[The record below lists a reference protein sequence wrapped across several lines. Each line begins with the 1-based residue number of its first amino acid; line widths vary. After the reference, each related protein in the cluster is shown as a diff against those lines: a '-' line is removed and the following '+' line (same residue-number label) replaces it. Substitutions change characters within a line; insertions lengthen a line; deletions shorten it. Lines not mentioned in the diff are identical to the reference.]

1 MQTKKFFLSILLFTS
16 ILSSVS
22 VWAKDKK
29 KMLIS
34 KDEDEQRA
42 HEMEENWQNLEWE
55 DEDAE
60 YIRFYGLEI
69 QSYNRKTGEWKEV
82 LLENKDGELVP
93 YLELPDNRT
102 SVKVRPSLVVGTYRY
117 RITPYDLLS
126 RKQEATDWI
135 DLEIIEAFE
144 PEVSTISPSK
154 IYLDEYNDGLV
165 KVTGKN
171 LFLPEKLTDD
181 TRRTEYILKVNALKS
196 FKIEFIDPEKNYKI
210 NRRNNSEFLF
220 YVNPEL
226 IPPGK
231 YNLLATDA
239 SGLINQKNTSSEFE
253 VRFKKR
259 VDLDVS
265 LGYGLPFIVY
275 DGTFDEFMNS
285 RVWPLTAVSKITFM
299 PFKRK
304 WGYFGAALNG
314 SYTRMNTEFDSYKI
328 DGNLVTAHLDFVY
341 QKVLNKKTVWQD
353 PLEPEKQQI
362 KFKHIANV
370 ELHAGAGFTY
380 FMDYVFHFD
389 HDVESE
395 HFDSTNISVN
405 VGGAFQLYFTK
416 RFYTEGNVDFV
427 AAFTS
432 GMSYG
437 MIIPSISAGWQ
448 F

>member
-1 MQTKKFFLSILLFTS
+1 M
-16 ILSSVS
+16 
-22 VWAKDKK
+22 
-29 KMLIS
+29 
-34 KDEDEQRA
+34 
-42 HEMEENWQNLEWE
+42 
-55 DEDAE
+55 
-60 YIRFYGLEI
+60 
-69 QSYNRKTGEWKEV
+69 
-82 LLENKDGELVP
+82 
-93 YLELPDNRT
+93 
-102 SVKVRPSLVVGTYRY
+102 
-117 RITPYDLLS
+117 
-126 RKQEATDWI
+126 
-135 DLEIIEAFE
+135 
-144 PEVSTISPSK
+144 
-154 IYLDEYNDGLV
+154 
-165 KVTGKN
+165 
-171 LFLPEKLTDD
+171 
-181 TRRTEYILKVNALKS
+181 
-196 FKIEFIDPEKNYKI
+196 
-210 NRRNNSEFLF
+210 
-220 YVNPEL
+220 

-239 SGLINQKNTSSEFE
+239 SGLINQKNASSEFE

-265 LGYGLPFIVY
+265 LGYGLPVIVY

-304 WGYFGAALNG
+304 KGYLGAALNG

-405 VGGAFQLYFTK
+405 VGGAFQWYFTK